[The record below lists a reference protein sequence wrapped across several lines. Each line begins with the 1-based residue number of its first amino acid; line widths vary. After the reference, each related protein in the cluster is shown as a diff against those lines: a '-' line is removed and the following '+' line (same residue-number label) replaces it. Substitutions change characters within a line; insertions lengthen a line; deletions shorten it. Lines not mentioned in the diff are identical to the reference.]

1 MSDSKILQIIIILI
15 FHVQSDSHFVVQLLV
30 FASQKWFLMVF
41 AGDQLGINML
51 KSLAKFWAVMSVSE
65 LQKKIWTL
73 SFLSDMLSTFLLV
86 SCKRPRAIQLLRTVH
101 STLSFTI
108 SIILLLCYF
117 QGMALAKSKAHIE
130 FIRHQRVAFFFYV
143 VSCSGDE
150 LLVCVEILYIHTQT
164 FWFGSRGGS
173 VVPTENSSEHYL

>member
-86 SCKRPRAIQLLRTVH
+86 PCKRPRAIQLLRTVH

-130 FIRHQRVAFFFYV
+130 FIRHQRVAFFFMLFLALEMSCWC
-143 VSCSGDE
+143 VSKF
-150 LLVCVEILYIHTQT
+150 YIYIRRL
-164 FWFGSRGGS
+164 SDLEVGGE
-173 VVPTENSSEHYL
+173 V